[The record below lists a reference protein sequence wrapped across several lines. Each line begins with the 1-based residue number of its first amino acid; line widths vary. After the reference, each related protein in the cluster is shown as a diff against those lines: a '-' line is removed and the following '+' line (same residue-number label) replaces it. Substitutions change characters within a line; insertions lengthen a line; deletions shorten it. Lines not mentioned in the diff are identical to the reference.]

1 MPDVYI
7 EPRITIWVW
16 VVHYY
21 FINSIERLII
31 SDIARIEEDVQN
43 VINAEVPVSRSL
55 ISSAKLMEMQDVTLI
70 PGEVYPLEN
79 ISIIEIENNGFI
91 SK

>member
-1 MPDVYI
+1 MM
-7 EPRITIWVW
+7 
-16 VVHYY
+16 
-21 FINSIERLII
+21 
-31 SDIARIEEDVQN
+31 IEED
-43 VINAEVPVSRSL
+43 IRKIIEAKVPVSRS
-55 ISSAKLMEMQDVTLI
+55 IVSSAEFMEMQDITLI